1 MNRKPYE
8 SRTEIPKKSNILS
21 NRYSILKYIGKAVL
35 FVIGASLTYK
45 AIKGSSDD
53 NNELG
58 NANEISDLFSIM
70 SSSSRRKASIKV
82 IPLHDKMMSN
92 CRAIES
98 SIRDPVVTKAIDKAE
113 AVLSRKVFIYI
124 FYLT

>member
-58 NANEISDLFSIM
+58 NVSEISDLFSIM

-82 IPLHDKMMSN
+82 IPLHDKMMRN